1 MKKKNRGHNNEF
13 PKIIL
18 EIANAH
24 GGSFE
29 VMNSIVYEI
38 SKIEYS
44 NKAIK
49 FQPFK
54 NDLIALPDFEWYPV
68 YGELFFT
75 PDQWNEIL
83 FSAKNVGTIWLDLF
97 DLYGVEIFASNTQI
111 VEGIK
116 FQASVLDNFEL
127 ISALSK
133 IPLNNTY
140 LMINISGY
148 EISQIEYYV
157 KEFQK
162 LNPKDVI
169 LQIGFQSYPTL
180 ISDTGLQKIL
190 VIKAA
195 FPHITICFADHSPA
209 DIPVS
214 LDIPVWALIS
224 GCDIIEKHCCLNRID
239 TKYDHFSALQPEEI
253 TQLILKI
260 LDFQSASHGLFI
272 SKCEK
277 EYLQKTIQMPV
288 ACNELP
294 EGSMIGRSDVVFRR
308 TNQPGLKLPEISSL
322 QSEGYILNKPIIK
335 NLVIRNS
342 DFKKARIAVLAACR
356 MKSSRLKNKAILP
369 IHGIPSIE
377 RCLQNCLE
385 FPCVDDVVLTTSY
398 LDEDAIL
405 GNYTING
412 KVKFWQGDP
421 DDVIMRYLGVCDKL
435 GIDIIYRVTGD
446 CPVVSSDI
454 AEILLAS
461 HLKSGADYSAAK
473 SCSVGSCCE
482 IYNTEALRRVIKL
495 LGKAEYSE
503 YMTWYMQNNPDIF
516 KVNIVDLPPEF
527 VREYRLTL
535 DYDEDLEMFNAL
547 FVELEKEQLMPSI
560 LNIFKILDNNS
571 EIYHLNS
578 DITLIYRTN
587 KELIE
592 LLNRVTKINK

>member
-1 MKKKNRGHNNEF
+1 MEKKNQGGENDL

-24 GGSFE
+24 GGNFE
-29 VMNSIVYEI
+29 VLNSIVNEI

-54 NDLIALPDFEWYPV
+54 PDLIALPDFEWYPV
-68 YGELFFT
+68 YKELYFN

-83 FSAKNVGTIWLDLF
+83 FIAKNVGNIWLDLF
-97 DLYGVEIFASNTQI
+97 DLYGVEIFASNKQI

-116 FQASVLDNFEL
+116 FQASVLDNFEV

-162 LNPKDVI
+162 LNPKEII

-180 ISDTGLQKIL
+180 ISDTGLHKIS

-195 FPHITICFADHSPA
+195 FPHTSICFADHSPA
-209 DIPVS
+209 DMPVS
-214 LDIPVWALIS
+214 LDIPIWALIT
-224 GCDIIEKHCCLNRID
+224 GCDIIEKHCCLNRTI
-239 TKYDHFSALQPEEI
+239 TKYDHHSALQPEEI
-253 TQLILKI
+253 MKLISKI
-260 LDFQSASHGLFI
+260 NDFQLASHGLFI
-272 SKCEK
+272 SKCEN
-277 EYLQKTIQMPV
+277 EYLQKTIQVPV
-288 ACNELP
+288 ACKELP
-294 EGSMIGRSDVVFRR
+294 EGSMIGLSDVIFRR
-308 TNQPGLKLPEISSL
+308 TNQLGLKLPEISSL
-322 QSEGYILNKPIIK
+322 QTEGYILNKPIIK
-335 NLVIRNS
+335 NLIVRKS
-342 DFKKARIAVLAACR
+342 DFKKARIAVLVACR

-385 FPCVDDVVLTTSY
+385 FPCVDDVVLTTSD

-405 GNYTING
+405 GNYTLNG
-412 KVKFWQGDP
+412 QVKFWQGDP

-495 LGKAEYSE
+495 MGKAEYSE

-516 KVNIVDLPPEF
+516 KVNIVDLPPEY

-535 DYDEDLEMFNAL
+535 DYEEDLEMFNAL
-547 FVELEKEQLMPSI
+547 YVKLEKEQFKPSI
-560 LNIFKILDNNS
+560 LNIFNVLDNNS

-578 DITLIYRTN
+578 NITQFYHTN

-592 LLNRVTKINK
+592 LLNRVTKIKK